1 MWCETKAFPG
11 LQLGVDGAVA
21 ELIYGHCRM
30 GGDEFRGFGIAGEVL
45 AIEAGVMEAWSMV
58 SAETELSRQTTYDQ
72 SAGAHV

>member
-1 MWCETKAFPG
+1 
-11 LQLGVDGAVA
+11 
-21 ELIYGHCRM
+21 M